1 MTSSLL
7 RRLGRLAGR
16 PLAIVALAATLGACQ
31 SADVGRAGF
40 DAVSMARSYAPVVE
54 HRAPAA
60 LVIDARSGRTLYEDD
75 ADALRYPASLTKL
88 MTLYLLFE
96 AVEQGRLN
104 PDTPLTISANAA
116 SKPPSKLG
124 AKPGDLLTV
133 RQAVTSLAV
142 RSANDVA
149 TVVAENLAG
158 SEEAFAN
165 RMNAKARALGM
176 SRTHF
181 NNASGLPDVGQ
192 VTTAR
197 DMARLALAIRHNF
210 PSALSVFSLRE
221 FEYGG
226 RTIKATNKLLG
237 KVPGIDGMKT
247 GFIRDSGFHLVASA
261 ERGGRRIIVVVMGG
275 ETGMARDARV
285 TALVDTYLGPAT
297 GPF

>member
-1 MTSSLL
+1 VTSSVL
-7 RRLGRLAGR
+7 RRLGRFVGR
-16 PLAIVALAATLGACQ
+16 PLAVLALAATLGACQ

-40 DAVSMARSYAPVVE
+40 DAASMARSYAPAVE

-60 LVIDARSGRTLYEDD
+60 FVVDARNGRTLYEDE

-96 AVEQGRLN
+96 AMEEGRLG
-104 PDTPLTISANAA
+104 PDSPLRVSENAA

-124 AKPGDLLTV
+124 AKPGGLLTV
-133 RQAVTSLAV
+133 RAAVTALAV

-181 NNASGLPDVGQ
+181 NNASGLPDAGQ

-197 DMARLALAIRHNF
+197 DMARLALAIRQRF
-210 PSALSVFSLRE
+210 PSALPVFSLRE

-226 RTIKATNKLLG
+226 RTFKATNKLLG
-237 KVPGIDGMKT
+237 KVPGVDGMKT
-247 GFIRDSGFHLVASA
+247 GFIRDSGFHLVTSA
-261 ERGGRRIIVVVMGG
+261 TRGGRSVVVVVMGG
-275 ETGMARDARV
+275 DTSGARDARV
-285 TALVDTYLGPAT
+285 TSLVDTYLGPAT